1 MKYARVAAAIIGLM
15 LVLTVVG
22 CIADSKSNIK
32 VGVSMP
38 NKTLQRWNQDG
49 EHLENNLRYR
59 GYKVNLEFANNDS
72 ALQIDQIDQMIE
84 DGCKVVVVTAVDD
97 NSLASVLEKA
107 KDNGVKVIAYDRL
120 IMNTD
125 AVDFYASFDNMTV
138 GAMQGEYIEEKL
150 ALKSGAGPYKM
161 EIAAGSLDDNNARSF
176 FEGAMDVLRPY
187 IKSGQLIVKS
197 GQTDLQSCATLHW
210 QEYIAK
216 ARMTLILGNYY
227 TNDKVDVVLCSNDST
242 ALGVESALK
251 EAGYNT
257 PDKKM
262 PLITGQDADI
272 KNVIAIINGE
282 QSMSVFKD
290 TRLLA
295 DQVAVMVDAMLAG
308 KEPETNDIGN
318 YHNGLK
324 IVPSFLLRPQL
335 VDKSNYR
342 QILIDSGYYK
352 EEELKP

>member
-1 MKYARVAAAIIGLM
+1 M
-15 LVLTVVG
+15 LIMSVVG
-22 CIADSKSNIK
+22 CIADRNNNIQI
-32 VGVSMP
+32 GVSLP

-72 ALQIDQIDQMIE
+72 ALQIDQIDKMIE
-84 DGCKVVVVTAVDD
+84 DGCKIIIVTAVDD
-97 NSLASVLEKA
+97 NSLSSVLEKA
-107 KDNGVKVIAYDRL
+107 KENGVKIIAYDRL

-125 AVDFYASFDNMTV
+125 AVDFYASFDNITI
-138 GAMQGEYIEEKL
+138 GSMQGEYIEEKL
-150 ALKSGAGPYKM
+150 GLKGGFGPYKM
-161 EIAAGSLDDNNARSF
+161 EIVTGSLDDNNTRSF

-187 IKSGQLIVKS
+187 IKGGQLIVKS
-197 GQTDLQSCATLHW
+197 GQMDLQSCATLHW

-216 ARMTLILGNYY
+216 ARMTLVLSNYY
-227 TNDKVDVVLCSNDST
+227 TDDKLDVVLCSNDST
-242 ALGVESALK
+242 AIGTESALK

-257 PDKKM
+257 PGKKM
-262 PLITGQDADI
+262 PLITGQDADR

-295 DQVAVMVDAMLAG
+295 DQVTKMVDAMLAG

-318 YHNGLK
+318 YHNGVK

-342 QILIDSGYYK
+342 QVLIDSGYYT
-352 EEELKP
+352 EEELTP